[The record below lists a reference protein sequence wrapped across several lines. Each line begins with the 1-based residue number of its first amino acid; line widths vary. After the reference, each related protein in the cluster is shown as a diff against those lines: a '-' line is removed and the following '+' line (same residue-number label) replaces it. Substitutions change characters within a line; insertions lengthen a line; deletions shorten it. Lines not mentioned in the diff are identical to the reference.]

1 MPDRTQAPALGGCV
15 GGVSGLQVIESR
27 RARPSG
33 FSCKSGAAVLVEGN
47 GHVASEIL
55 ELPGNRSRTQ
65 PKRVKEK
72 KHSGELLILPSDELL
87 FSLHG

>member
-1 MPDRTQAPALGGCV
+1 MPVFGQAPALGGCV

-27 RARPSG
+27 RAQPSG
-33 FSCKSGAAVLVEGN
+33 FSCKSGAAVLVEEN

-65 PKRVKEK
+65 PKIEKEK